1 MQEANLQELLHLR
14 QQVKIIDKNGNDV
27 TSTAK
32 IPGSSLKS
40 VSFRLDEAGEY
51 YIVSE
56 SGGVNIYYVEV
67 SNGIAY

>member
-1 MQEANLQELLHLR
+1 MQSSDTDTSRLI
-14 QQVKIIDKNGNDV
+14 KIIDKNGNDV

-40 VSFRLDEAGEY
+40 VSFRLDECVN
-51 YIVSE
+51 IILSE